1 MSESVG
7 GHADVPSLVIRCGGR
22 SFTATAEDAPIVVG
36 RFPAAVQIEDPR
48 ISRRHVVLEPDGSAW
63 TATDTSRNG
72 MFVDGTKQSVVVI
85 GDGLTIM
92 LGNAD
97 GIPVSFSFTDDWE
110 GDAEAAED
118 VSAVDAES
126 TGSEYTGPSPTGV
139 SETAARRVGQAIAER
154 REELGLTQRFLAREK
169 VVNASALGNIEK
181 GRSWPRSSTQARLE
195 QVLRWPQGE
204 ISRIAAG
211 EVAAG
216 PGAAEDDTTAVV
228 PGAVRAPLMSEA
240 LQVALSGVRTAIDV
254 LPSNVDPGYSAAV
267 GAVLA
272 DLRRLLSLA
281 ERAARDAPDVV
292 LVLSAVRRCYNE
304 VMLRAARAPGATLG
318 QRLFAAR
325 HGAEL
330 SAAEAAAA
338 AGVDVDAVTA
348 AETDAAVPAVDIA
361 ALEALITALTGR

>member
-1 MSESVG
+1 VSESVG
-7 GHADVPSLVIRCGGR
+7 GHADVPSLVIRCGER
-22 SFTATAEDAPIVVG
+22 SFTASAEDAPIVVG
-36 RFPAAVQIEDPR
+36 RFPAAVQIDDPR
-48 ISRRHVVLEPDGSAW
+48 ISRRHVELECNGLIW
-63 TATDTSRNG
+63 TATDHSRNG
-72 MFVDGTKQSVVVI
+72 MFVDGVKKSAVVI

-92 LGNAD
+92 LGDAD
-97 GIPVSFSFTDDWE
+97 GIPVSFSFTDNSE
-110 GDAEAAED
+110 GDAGAAQD
-118 VSAVDAES
+118 VSEVEAES

-169 VVNASALGNIEK
+169 VVNASVLGNIEK

-195 QVLRWPQGE
+195 QVLRWPRGE

-211 EVAAG
+211 EGAPAT
-216 PGAAEDDTTAVV
+216 GAADEDTTAVV

-254 LPSNVDPGYSAAV
+254 LPSNADPGYSAAV

-292 LVLSAVRRCYNE
+292 LVLSAVRRCYND

-338 AGVDVDAVTA
+338 AGVDVGAVTA
-348 AETDAAVPAVDIA
+348 AETDAAVAAVDIA
-361 ALEALITALTGR
+361 ALEALITALRGR